1 MACNILTF
9 PLPIFQWD
17 SNIALDVNA
26 SIISEDGHQYVHYQH
41 KGQPE
46 VYSIEVANGKAAI
59 PNIILQTAG
68 AFEAYAYIADDAH
81 GKTLVRTEFTILP
94 RPLPPEYIYDPTP
107 VITYPELV
115 DLVDDLT
122 ALRDALSNVSAS
134 AETLPA
140 GSAASAEAT
149 LSPDGLA
156 FVFGIPQGEQGER
169 GEQGEQGEQG
179 ERGEQ
184 GIPGK
189 DGKDAV
195 VDPTLSHAGEAADA
209 KATGDALAGKVDEVA
224 GKGLSTNDYTNTQ
237 PRDRCMF
244 SHVIST

>member
-17 SNIALDVNA
+17 SNISLDVNA

-41 KGQPE
+41 KGQTE
-46 VYSIEVANGKAAI
+46 VYSIEVADGKAAI

-115 DLVDDLT
+115 DLVEDLT

-149 LSPDGLA
+149 LSTDGLA
-156 FVFGIPQGEQGER
+156 FEYFAKGE
-169 GEQGEQGEQG
+169 
-179 ERGEQ
+179 
-184 GIPGK
+184 
-189 DGKDAV
+189 
-195 VDPTLSHAGEAADA
+195 TEAR
-209 KATGDALAGKVDEVA
+209 KVDEVPWRVFPRRSICLFLW
-224 GKGLSTNDYTNTQ
+224 KGDSDSPDPAVPEPARATLWPPHAAPQWPPCWPQLGTSAHW
-237 PRDRCMF
+237 P
-244 SHVIST
+244 